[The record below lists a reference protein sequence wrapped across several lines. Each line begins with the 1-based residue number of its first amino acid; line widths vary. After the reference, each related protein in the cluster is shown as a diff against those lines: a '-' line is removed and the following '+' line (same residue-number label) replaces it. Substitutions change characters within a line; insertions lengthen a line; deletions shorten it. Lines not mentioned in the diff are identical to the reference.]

1 MFSIGASNYTIET
14 LRSATGVELE
24 LGLSGGLTEAHRALL
39 RLHVCDE
46 PYDLTGTALRQRRE
60 SLIWTGVFLNW
71 SSISSRTLYLSV
83 PDDYVLPVPPGAPTG
98 LSAQSVSGK
107 PGYLRL
113 SWTPASGSASQL
125 DHTTDYEARYRK
137 TGTTNWAPMWS
148 FRSYGTPG
156 FDYPPTTHA
165 VPRGGADAPL
175 IYYLDPNT
183 EYEVEVRAIN
193 AIGESG
199 WSNRASATTAQAT
212 TANDDGTAA
221 ADNGSGPA
229 TAPSQPTVRRV
240 ANEPGLMVRWNA
252 PRTAT
257 IPTGYTFLDYEVE
270 IEKERERNRRITTL
284 SKRYLYVVETVD
296 GGTTPPVTY
305 LLIPKLEPNT
315 AYTVRVRAVYH
326 SLLALTEGS
335 EIRYSPWSP
344 DTSGTTATGRA
355 HNIQLSLEFPDGT
368 RSMTAAPGAEVTY
381 RVKAT
386 GIHDWAAVRARGGI
400 GKANIRIWEPERH
413 KYHYV
418 PYSYYQ
424 STKGITYR
432 HFIHQTGS
440 SGYLEGAFTV
450 PDEAGAGASGTIEIH
465 LIPPPSPSKRTSGS
479 TIGSVNRSTN
489 KLCIA
494 VDRSGTIAHPC
505 SSGQTQAVAP
515 TVEGTPGLSA
525 SGSDGSWAPGQTV
538 EAIVTFSEAVTV
550 ETSDGTPAITLTL
563 GGTLEQSA
571 RYTRGSGSK
580 ALVFVYTLIE
590 SDGSHTAMGVKP
602 DSLALNGGS
611 ITSEASGAEAD
622 LGHDGAVIMGTRG
635 SGRGPRSTRGV
646 PQRSGPTAR
655 FSDLPATHDGKK
667 PFTVKLSFSA
677 KPRGLSYKT
686 VRDSLL
692 EVTGGTVTKALRVND
707 ASDREWKVTVAP
719 SQAYGITLTLP
730 PRACSETAAVCV
742 DGRPLSRA
750 ASARIPGTPLTAS
763 LSGPAEHDGSESF
776 TVRLTFNT
784 EPDVSYKTVRDTMFT
799 EKGGAISGA
808 RRVKPPHDKEFDI
821 VVNPGGNAAV
831 SLTLASPLPACGET
845 GAVCTAAGRKIEGT
859 VHATIPGPAALS
871 VADARAEEEAGA
883 TVDFTVTLSRA
894 ASRPVTVDYA
904 TSDGTATA
912 GADYTATSGT
922 LTFAAGA
929 SSQTVSVP
937 VLDDIH
943 DDDGETFT
951 LTFFNPSGAWIADGQ
966 ATGTIENSDPLQRAW
981 LARFGRTTA
990 THVTDAI
997 GQRLRATPGQA
1008 SHLTVGGY
1016 RLPVGQTAA
1025 AAGEEAEPE
1034 ADPLAALVTGLATGL
1049 GLNLPG
1055 AGGGGTELA
1064 GGGGGGPAT
1073 DPRLGQAQSLQLQ
1086 LPRLRDVL
1094 LGSSFRLTL
1103 GRADAGTRPR
1113 LTAWGRV
1120 AGTQFDGRD
1129 GALTLDG
1136 DVLTGTVG
1144 VDGEWDRWLAG
1155 VAVSHSRGEAR
1166 TPCRAWRIEAGATWT
1181 TP

>member
-1 MFSIGASNYTIET
+1 M
-14 LRSATGVELE
+14 
-24 LGLSGGLTEAHRALL
+24 
-39 RLHVCDE
+39 
-46 PYDLTGTALRQRRE
+46 
-60 SLIWTGVFLNW
+60 
-71 SSISSRTLYLSV
+71 
-83 PDDYVLPVPPGAPTG
+83 
-98 LSAQSVSGK
+98 
-107 PGYLRL
+107 
-113 SWTPASGSASQL
+113 
-125 DHTTDYEARYRK
+125 
-137 TGTTNWAPMWS
+137 
-148 FRSYGTPG
+148 
-156 FDYPPTTHA
+156 
-165 VPRGGADAPL
+165 
-175 IYYLDPNT
+175 
-183 EYEVEVRAIN
+183 
-193 AIGESG
+193 
-199 WSNRASATTAQAT
+199 
-212 TANDDGTAA
+212 
-221 ADNGSGPA
+221 
-229 TAPSQPTVRRV
+229 
-240 ANEPGLMVRWNA
+240 
-252 PRTAT
+252 
-257 IPTGYTFLDYEVE
+257 
-270 IEKERERNRRITTL
+270 
-284 SKRYLYVVETVD
+284 
-296 GGTTPPVTY
+296 
-305 LLIPKLEPNT
+305 
-315 AYTVRVRAVYH
+315 
-326 SLLALTEGS
+326 
-335 EIRYSPWSP
+335 
-344 DTSGTTATGRA
+344 
-355 HNIQLSLEFPDGT
+355 
-368 RSMTAAPGAEVTY
+368 
-381 RVKAT
+381 
-386 GIHDWAAVRARGGI
+386 RARGGI

-494 VDRSGTIAHPC
+494 VDRSGTSAHPC

-550 ETSDGTPAITLTL
+550 ETSSGTPSITLTL

-571 RYTRGSGSK
+571 RYTRGSGTE
-580 ALVFVYTLIE
+580 ALVFVYTLSE

-622 LGHDGAVIMGTRG
+622 LGHNGAIIMGERDGGT
-635 SGRGPRSTRGV
+635 GPRGTRGV
-646 PQRSGPTAR
+646 PERTGPTAS
-655 FSDLPATHDGKK
+655 FSDLPATHDGEK
-667 PFTVKLSFSA
+667 PFTVTLSFSA
-677 KPRGLSYKT
+677 EPRGLSYKT

-750 ASARIPGTPLTAS
+750 ASATIPGKALTAS

-831 SLTLASPLPACGET
+831 SFSLASPLPACGEP
-845 GAVCTAAGRKIEGT
+845 GAVCTAGGRKIEGT
-859 VHATIPGPAALS
+859 VSATIPGPAALS
-871 VADARAEEEAGA
+871 VADARAEEATGA

-894 ASRPVTVDYA
+894 ASRPVTVNYA

-929 SSQTVSVP
+929 SSQTVAVP

-943 DDDGETFT
+943 DDDGGD
-951 LTFFNPSGAWIADGQ
+951 LHADV
-966 ATGTIENSDPLQRAW
+966 LQ
-981 LARFGRTTA
+981 
-990 THVTDAI
+990 
-997 GQRLRATPGQA
+997 P
-1008 SHLTVGGY
+1008 VGGVDC
-1016 RLPVGQTAA
+1016 RRPGHGHHRELG
-1025 AAGEEAEPE
+1025 
-1034 ADPLAALVTGLATGL
+1034 PLASGRGWR
-1049 GLNLPG
+1049 GS
-1055 AGGGGTELA
+1055 GG
-1064 GGGGGGPAT
+1064 
-1073 DPRLGQAQSLQLQ
+1073 RRQ
-1086 LPRLRDVL
+1086 
-1094 LGSSFRLTL
+1094 
-1103 GRADAGTRPR
+1103 
-1113 LTAWGRV
+1113 
-1120 AGTQFDGRD
+1120 
-1129 GALTLDG
+1129 
-1136 DVLTGTVG
+1136 
-1144 VDGEWDRWLAG
+1144 
-1155 VAVSHSRGEAR
+1155 R
-1166 TPCRAWRIEAGATWT
+1166 T
-1181 TP
+1181 